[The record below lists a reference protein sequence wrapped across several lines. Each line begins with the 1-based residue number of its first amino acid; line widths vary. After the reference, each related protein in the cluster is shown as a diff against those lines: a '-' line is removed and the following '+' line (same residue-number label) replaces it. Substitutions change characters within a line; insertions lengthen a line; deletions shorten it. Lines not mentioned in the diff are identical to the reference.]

1 MTHSQFLIEKNIW
14 KASCFYDSRSDR
26 LAEIEEFLVS
36 DIFKNIE
43 KNLEK
48 ETYISLWGGLTFCF
62 YCKIGSPKIKADF
75 MNKFLKFMIFGS
87 RKRYF
92 SKRENRICSKKISYF
107 KGNYKIW

>member
-48 ETYISLWGGLTFCF
+48 ETYISLWGDWLFVF
-62 YCKIGSPKIKADF
+62 IAKLAHQKSKQILWINFWNLWFLVQEKDIFQKEKIEFVVKKRV
-75 MNKFLKFMIFGS
+75 LK
-87 RKRYF
+87 
-92 SKRENRICSKKISYF
+92 
-107 KGNYKIW
+107 